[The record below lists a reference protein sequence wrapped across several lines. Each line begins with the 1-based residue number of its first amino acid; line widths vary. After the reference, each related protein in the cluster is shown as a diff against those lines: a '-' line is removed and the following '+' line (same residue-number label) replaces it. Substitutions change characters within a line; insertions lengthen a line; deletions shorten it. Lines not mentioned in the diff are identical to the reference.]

1 MARRTVVERT
11 DDLDGSTATETVQF
25 GLDGVDY
32 EIDLS
37 ARNAARLRAELERYQ
52 AAGRRLTPR
61 ARRTGPTNPGATR
74 VDSTQLAAI
83 RDWAARRGMTINPRG
98 RIPRE
103 VLDAYHAGG
112 GG

>member
-1 MARRTVVERT
+1 MARRTVVEQT
-11 DDLDGSTATETVQF
+11 DDLDGSPAKETVSF

-37 ARNAARLRAELERYQ
+37 ARNAARLRSELERYQ

-61 ARRTGPTNPGATR
+61 ARRSSPPNPGATR
-74 VDSTQLAAI
+74 VDSAQLGAI

-103 VLDAYHAGG
+103 VLDAYNAGD
-112 GG
+112 

>member
-11 DDLDGSTATETVQF
+11 DDLDGSTANETVQF

-37 ARNAARLRAELERYQ
+37 ARNAARLRSELERYQ

-61 ARRTGPTNPGATR
+61 VRRVVPANPGATR
-74 VDSTQLAAI
+74 VDATQLAAI

-98 RIPRE
+98 RIPRD

-112 GG
+112 

>member
-11 DDLDGSTATETVQF
+11 DDLDGSAATEVVAF

-37 ARNAARLRAELERYQ
+37 AHNAARLRSELERYQ
-52 AAGRRLTPR
+52 VAGRRLTPR
-61 ARRTGPTNPGATR
+61 VRRSSPPNPGTTR

-83 RDWAARRGMTINPRG
+83 RDWAARRGMTIHPRG

-103 VLDAYHAGG
+103 VLDAYNAGG
-112 GG
+112 

>member
-11 DDLDGSTATETVQF
+11 DDLDGSAATETVQF

-37 ARNAARLRAELERYQ
+37 ARNAARLRSELERYQ
-52 AAGRRLTPR
+52 VAGRRLTPR
-61 ARRTGPTNPGATR
+61 TQRATPPHPGAAR
-74 VDSTQLAAI
+74 VDATQLAAI
-83 RDWAARRGMTINPRG
+83 RDWAARRGMTVNPRG

-103 VLDAYHAGG
+103 VLDAYHGG
-112 GG
+112 G